1 MNAKAWMAKLLDTW
15 ETLPPYF
22 ITSSEK
28 KTGRDEVL
36 NYIGDILKEVK

>member
-1 MNAKAWMAKLLDTW
+1 MDALLDTW

-28 KTGRDEVL
+28 KTGKDEVL
-36 NYIGDILKEVK
+36 NYIDEILKEIKG

>member
-1 MNAKAWMAKLLDTW
+1 MNALLDTW

-28 KTGRDEVL
+28 KTGREDVL
-36 NYIGDILKEVK
+36 DYIEKVLKEIEEQGKQA